1 MHAKLHSSTK
11 FTIGIIIVSYTYNSI
26 DDNIFMF
33 FYLDNS
39 TSITPTPTLPPSST
53 SEIYEFNTCK

>member
-33 FYLDNS
+33 FYLDNG